1 MGIKS
6 ESGTGVVEL
15 SLSGILRGS
24 LFKESFDFKGRGV
37 RIAWC
42 PCAVT
47 CPRREL
53 DIKRVNGTGFVEISL
68 SGILVQ

>member
-47 CPRREL
+47 CP
-53 DIKRVNGTGFVEISL
+53 KRVLTLRFYG
-68 SGILVQ
+68 